1 MNFYSLIDGI
11 VKSKPTNVAIKSS
24 AKQVIS
30 YRELDQQV
38 SRYALALD
46 ALGVCPGD
54 RIIVQVDKS
63 LPSLFL
69 YLACLKAGYVFVPLN
84 TAYKSTE
91 LTHFIADA
99 EPKLFVTSSDR
110 YDEVSVLVAATK
122 DCSAVIL
129 VGESDLDLFGLA
141 AGQSS
146 SSSVRMVKPDDVAVI
161 IYTSGTTGRSKG
173 AMVTH
178 HNLVSN
184 VNVLTSL
191 WHFSEHDTLLHALP
205 IFHVHGL
212 FVANHCV
219 LSVGASMLWL
229 TRFDVEEIIEAIPQS
244 TVMMGVPTFYTRLL
258 SGDKITADLC
268 RNMRLFISGSAP
280 MLSETHDLFEQRT
293 GHRILERYGM
303 SEAGMIT
310 SNSYDGVRKV
320 GTVGL
325 PLPGVS
331 VRIVDDADL
340 SVSQGT
346 TGHIQIKGPNV
357 FLGYRNMPEKTQEEF
372 TDDGW
377 FRTGD
382 LGVLDGDN
390 YLTIVGRS
398 KDLIITGGYNV
409 YPKEI
414 ELILDDEPG
423 VFESAVFGVKHPDF
437 GEAVTAVVVP
447 KPNAGL
453 DPESLIEALKIK
465 LASYKV
471 PKAIR
476 VVTQL
481 PRNAMGKVQKSLL
494 RDAYKSD

>member
-191 WHFSEHDTLLHALP
+191 WRFSEHDTLLHALP

-310 SNSYDGVRKV
+310 SNSYDGARKV
-320 GTVGL
+320 GTVG
-325 PLPGVS
+325 LPGVS

-423 VFESAVFGVKHPDF
+423 VLESAVFGVKHPDF
-437 GEAVTAVVVP
+437 GEAVFAVVVP
-447 KPNAGL
+447 STKAEL
-453 DPESLIEALKIK
+453 DPEGLIEALKIK

-471 PKAIR
+471 PKIIR

-494 RDAYKSD
+494 RDAHTGD

>member
-1 MNFYSLIDGI
+1 VNFYSLIEKI
-11 VKSKPTNVAIKSS
+11 VQSKPTNVAIKSS
-24 AKQVIS
+24 AKQIIS

-38 SRYALALD
+38 SQYAHALD
-46 ALGVCPGD
+46 VLGVSPGD
-54 RIIVQVDKS
+54 RIIGQVDKS

-69 YLACLKAGYVFVPLN
+69 YLACLKAGYIFVPLN
-84 TAYKSTE
+84 TAYKATE
-91 LTHFIADA
+91 LMYFIADA
-99 EPKLFVTSSDR
+99 EPRLFVTSCDR
-110 YDEVSVLVAATK
+110 YDEVSALVATVQG
-122 DCSAVIL
+122 CSVVIL
-129 VGESDLDLFGLA
+129 AEDPHRDLFSLAVEQASSGL
-141 AGQSS
+141 
-146 SSSVRMVKPDDVAVI
+146 VRAVKPDDVAVI

-173 AMVTH
+173 AMITH
-178 HNLVSN
+178 DNLVSN
-184 VNVLTSL
+184 VSVLTSL

-229 TRFDVEEIIEAIPQS
+229 NRFDVEEIIGAIAES

-258 SGDKITADLC
+258 SDAKLTTYLC

-280 MLSETHDLFEQRT
+280 MLSETHELFEQRT

-310 SNSYDGVRKV
+310 SNPYDGVRKV

-325 PLPGVS
+325 PLPSVS

-340 SVSQGT
+340 SVSNCA
-346 TGHIQIKGPNV
+346 TGHIQIKGANV
-357 FLGYRNMPEKTQEEF
+357 FLGYRNMPERTQEEF
-372 TDDGW
+372 TGDGW

-437 GEAVTAVVVP
+437 GEAVNAVVVASP
-447 KPNAGL
+447 DAKL
-453 DPESLIEALKIK
+453 DPESLIEALKVK

-471 PKAIR
+471 PKVIR
-476 VVTQL
+476 VVAQL

-494 RDAYKSD
+494 RGPYKGD

>member
-1 MNFYSLIDGI
+1 MNFYSLIESI
-11 VKSKPTNVAIKSS
+11 VKSKPTNIAIKSS
-24 AKQVIS
+24 AEQVIL
-30 YRELDQQV
+30 YRELDQHA

-54 RIIVQVDKS
+54 RVIAQVDKS

-69 YLACLKAGYVFVPLN
+69 YLACLKAGYIFVPLN
-84 TAYKSTE
+84 TAYKSKE

-99 EPKLFVTSSDR
+99 EPKLFVTSCDR
-110 YDEVSVLVAATK
+110 YDEVSELVMAAN

-129 VGESDLDLFGLA
+129 AGDPGRDLLGLA
-141 AGQSS
+141 AGHS
-146 SSSVRMVKPDDVAVI
+146 SSSVVRSVKSDDVAVI

-184 VNVLTSL
+184 VKVLTSL
-191 WHFSEHDTLLHALP
+191 WRFSEHDTLLHALP
-205 IFHVHGL
+205 VFHVHGL

-229 TRFDVEEIIEAIPQS
+229 ERFDVDAIIDLIPEA

-258 SGDKITADLC
+258 SNEKLTTELC
-268 RNMRLFISGSAP
+268 RNVRLFISGSAP
-280 MLSETHDLFEQRT
+280 MLSETHELFEQRS

-310 SNSYDGVRKV
+310 SNPYDGERKV
-320 GTVGL
+320 GTVGM
-325 PLPGVS
+325 PLPSVS
-331 VRIVDDADL
+331 VRIVDDFDISTAK
-340 SVSQGT
+340 GT

-357 FLGYRNMPEKTQEEF
+357 FLGYRNMPERTQDEF
-372 TDDGW
+372 TDDAW

-382 LGVLDGDN
+382 LGVLDADN

-423 VFESAVFGVKHPDF
+423 VLESAVFGVKHPDF
-437 GEAVTAVVVP
+437 GEAVFAVVVP
-447 KPNAGL
+447 STKAEL
-453 DPESLIEALKIK
+453 DPEGLIEALKIK

-471 PKAIR
+471 PKIIR

-494 RDAYKSD
+494 RDAHTGD

>member
-258 SGDKITADLC
+258 SGDKLTADLC

>member
-1 MNFYSLIDGI
+1 MNFYSLIESI

-46 ALGVCPGD
+46 ARGACPGD

-110 YDEVSVLVAATK
+110 YDEASALVAAIK
-122 DCSAVIL
+122 GCSAVIL
-129 VGESDLDLFGLA
+129 AGDSDRDLFGLA
-141 AGQSS
+141 ARQSS
-146 SSSVRMVKPDDVAVI
+146 SSLVRLANPDDVAVI

-191 WHFSEHDTLLHALP
+191 WRFSEHDTLLHALP
-205 IFHVHGL
+205 VFHVHGL

-229 TRFDVEEIIEAIPQS
+229 TRFDVEEIIDAIPQS

-258 SGDKITADLC
+258 SDDKLTADLC

-310 SNSYDGVRKV
+310 SNSYDGARKV

-331 VRIVDDADL
+331 VPIVDDADL
-340 SVSQGT
+340 SVAQGI

-382 LGVLDGDN
+382 LGVLDGDT

-447 KPNAGL
+447 NPNARL